1 MDKDIDKNILDDEE
15 IEGIVY
21 DDNDTEADAAVDNED
36 IKTDV
41 EEEIDSEEENNNN
54 DVDEY
59 SDYSEH
65 VEEELEE
72 ERRDNRGLKILLAV
86 FATVIVIA
94 GLASYYFITERNKR
108 YDNLLNV
115 NSFYEGV
122 YVDDISL
129 SGLTKKE
136 ALQKLEEANNERLKK
151 VNITLLWDEEKIKYN
166 CDEFDVSFDTETILE
181 EAWQVGRNGERKDRY
196 NYVMSLIDNP
206 IHFETIMRVDPTP
219 IEAKVRATVLFREK
233 LPGEA
238 AVEFKPDKKVDQS
251 EWFTYK
257 EPDIGIQ
264 TDPDALWLSIS
275 KAFKDKTYG
284 EIEIPKWEVAPTVT
298 IEDLKQMTQQIV
310 KFKSRMS
317 RNRNREHNIRLACSM
332 INGTILLPGEE
343 FSMNQTTGKRTAAKG
358 FREASIIVGGNQL
371 VPGIAGGVCQVSG
384 TLFNAVVRA
393 DLEITERHHHSF
405 ELSYLKRGRDATVN
419 YGTADLRF
427 KNNKDTPVYISMYTI
442 GLDVYAEVYGTPLP
456 DGKTIDMYV
465 KTTRTEKPGPT
476 KYIADKDVP
485 VAESPMLIKARTG
498 IRCTSYKNYYDK
510 DGKLIEQVP
519 LFNDYYKPQ
528 AAEYHYNPAV
538 PPGAGTTP

>member
-15 IEGIVY
+15 IENIVY
-21 DDNDTEADAAVDNED
+21 DDNDTEADVSVEDDEINDDVD
-36 IKTDV
+36 
-41 EEEIDSEEENNNN
+41 EEIDSNEQ
-54 DVDEY
+54 DTVDE
-59 SDYSEH
+59 DYVGYVDH
-65 VEEELEE
+65 GDHNEESND
-72 ERRDNRGLKILLAV
+72 RQVWKIALVVA
-86 FATVIVIA
+86 AIVIVIGSL
-94 GLASYYFITERNKR
+94 GLYYFVTERNKR

-115 NSFYEGV
+115 NSYYEGV

-129 SGLTKKE
+129 GGLTKEE
-136 ALQKLEEANNERLKK
+136 AVAKLEEENKK
-151 VNITLLWDEEKIKYN
+151 KLENVNITLLWDEEKIKYN
-166 CDEFDVSFDTETILE
+166 CEEFDVAFDTEQMLGK
-181 EAWQVGRNGERKDRY
+181 AWQVGRSGERKDRY

-206 IHFETIMRVDPTP
+206 IHFKTTTTVDPSP

-238 AVEFKPDKKVDQS
+238 AVEFNPNSKVDKS
-251 EWFTYK
+251 KWFTYS

-264 TDPDALWLSIS
+264 TDPDALWLSITN
-275 KAFKDKTYG
+275 AFDNKTYG
-284 EIEIPKWEVAPTVT
+284 EIEIPKWEVVPTVT
-298 IEDLKQMTQQIV
+298 IDDLKQMTQQIV
-310 KFKSRMS
+310 KFKSKMS
-317 RNRNREHNIRLACSM
+317 KNRNREHNIRLACSM

-343 FSMNQTTGKRTAAKG
+343 FSMNQTTGKRTKSKG
-358 FREASIIVGGNQL
+358 YREASIIVGGNQL

-427 KNNKDTPVYISMYTI
+427 KNNKDTPMYISMYTI
-442 GLDVYAEVYGTPLP
+442 GLGVYAEIYGMPLP
-456 DGKTIDMYV
+456 DGQKIELYV
-465 KTTRTEKPGPT
+465 KTTRTEKPGPM

-485 VAESPMLIKARTG
+485 VAKSPMIIKARTG
-498 IRCTSYKNYYDK
+498 IKCTSYKNYYDK

-528 AAEYHYNPAV
+528 AAEHHYNPAK
-538 PPGAGTTP
+538 PPGSATP